1 MGSIGAGEIILI
13 FLIALL
19 LFGPSKLPELGR
31 ALGRAVREFKKAE
44 TEVRDA
50 ISAEPDL
57 PGSEVKSEN
66 QPRPASETSSSA
78 KTDG

>member
-1 MGSIGAGEIILI
+1 MGSIGTGEILLI

-50 ISAEPDL
+50 ITRGTQAGGEERKP
-57 PGSEVKSEN
+57 
-66 QPRPASETSSSA
+66 ETSSLQEA
-78 KTDG
+78 EENAGDK